1 MGERR
6 RCHKTLVAGRRGVIP
21 IRLLTISKDDIEGF
35 EQFFDEVRNADISE
49 VSPEV
54 IKGERKV
61 SVGEEFI
68 ENYDAVFTQIPS
80 QNSVFGRVL
89 LETIEEKEIPVD
101 NYSTAYFTTAKKNY
115 LYYVLSKRGIPSP
128 RTVSI
133 ASEKAGRNIGQHLD
147 FPVIGR
153 RLEELKETEK
163 RKLESEEEIESFTEG
178 TEYEEDILLF
188 QEFSDETKYRC
199 LVIDD
204 EIISLREGS
213 EDWKFTGEKLK
224 YSNIS
229 DTQKEI
235 IQQACSSI
243 GLRIA
248 EILIRG
254 EEIYDINPNPDLELY
269 SEKAGK
275 NIFSEVADLLK
286 RDLE

>member
-1 MGERR
+1 M
-6 RCHKTLVAGRRGVIP
+6 IP
-21 IRLLTISKDDIEGF
+21 IRLLTISKDKVEGF
-35 EQFFDEVRNADISE
+35 EDFFDEVTEADISE

-61 SVGEEFI
+61 SVGEEFV
-68 ENYDAVFTQIPS
+68 EEYDAVYTQIPP

-101 NYSTAYFTTAKKNY
+101 NYSTAYFTAAKKNY
-115 LYYVLSKRGIPSP
+115 LYYVLSKRDINCPK
-128 RTVSI
+128 TVSV
-133 ASEKAGRNIGQHLD
+133 ASEKAVRNIDQHLD
-147 FPVIGR
+147 FPVLGR

-163 RKLESEEEIESFTEG
+163 RKLESGDEIKSFSEG
-178 TEYEEDILLF
+178 TEYEEDVLLF
-188 QEFSDETKYRC
+188 QELNEDTKYRC
-199 LVIDD
+199 LVIDG

-213 EDWKFTGEKLK
+213 EDWKFNAENLK

-229 DTQKEI
+229 DTQKDI
-235 IQQACSSI
+235 IKQAYSSI
-243 GLRIA
+243 GLGVV

-286 RDLE
+286 RGSV

>member
-1 MGERR
+1 MTE
-6 RCHKTLVAGRRGVIP
+6 
-21 IRLLTISKDDIEGF
+21 
-35 EQFFDEVRNADISE
+35 ADVSE

-61 SVGEEFI
+61 SVGDEFVEE
-68 ENYDAVFTQIPS
+68 YDAVYTQIPPE
-80 QNSVFGRVL
+80 NSVFGRVL

-115 LYYVLSKRGIPSP
+115 LYYVLSKRGIPCPKTIS
-128 RTVSI
+128 V
-133 ASEKAGRNIGQHLD
+133 ASEKAARNIGHHLD
-147 FPVIGR
+147 LPVIGR

-163 RKLESEEEIESFTEG
+163 RKLESEDEIESFSEG
-178 TEYEEDILLF
+178 TEYEEDVLLF
-188 QEFSDETKYRC
+188 QEFNDETKYRC
-199 LVIDD
+199 LVIDG
-204 EIISLREGS
+204 EIISLRESS
-213 EDWKFTGEKLK
+213 EDWKFTGENLK

-235 IQQACSSI
+235 IENACNSI

-275 NIFSEVADLLK
+275 NIFSEVTDLLK
-286 RDLE
+286 GGVE